1 MCLNDFLTGLD
12 WTLIFCVIFYR
23 SWISQN
29 VSKFWP
35 TKSFQYYE
43 RFFYKKMN
51 KRHIKIRVSVHLSI
65 YHLRH
70 EHCRFNRFQQMPP
83 QRWKKHGTL
92 GACCNVRVPV
102 WIDSK
107 LPDPFLQ
114 SAVKCRKPFI
124 DNPKLD
130 EQNLLRILNVIF
142 LEKCQIIFFIL
153 KIVHFLHF
161 KNVQFWNF
169 FYQNI

>member
-1 MCLNDFLTGLD
+1 MTGLLSFVSFFTD
-12 WTLIFCVIFYR
+12 HEFHKTFQSFDQQKVFNTM
-23 SWISQN
+23 N
-29 VSKFWP
+29 V
-35 TKSFQYYE
+35 
-43 RFFYKKMN
+43 FFYKKMN

-107 LPDPFLQ
+107 LRDPFLQ

-142 LEKCQIIFFIL
+142 LENVKYFFL
-153 KIVHFLHF
+153 F
-161 KNVQFWNF
+161 
-169 FYQNI
+169 